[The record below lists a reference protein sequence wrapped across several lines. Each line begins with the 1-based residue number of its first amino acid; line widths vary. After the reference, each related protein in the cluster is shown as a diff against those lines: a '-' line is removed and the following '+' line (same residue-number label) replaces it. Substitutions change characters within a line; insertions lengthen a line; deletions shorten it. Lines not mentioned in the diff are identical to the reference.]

1 MPITSSS
8 ITSLRLRNQWIDAP
22 QRGTAA
28 DVVEHLVAV
37 QAQDFANSRWGLGLR
52 LRGAAEADIQR
63 AYDNGEFLRTHLMR
77 PTWHFVTPSD
87 IRWLLMLT
95 APRVKLLNAGPHRKA
110 GLDAATLK
118 RAEAVLEKSLRGGQ
132 SLSREQLRERFE
144 GSGIATSHEF
154 RLSYVMMHAELEGLV
169 CSGPRRGKQLT
180 YALLEERVPPA
191 KKLSREAALKE
202 LTRRYFISRA
212 PATVHDFAKWSGLT
226 LADCRAGVES
236 VSSLL
241 HKEIIEGVE
250 HWLPSSSTPRRAGAP
265 AAHLLSVF
273 DEYISS
279 YKQHSANAT
288 AGAAAL
294 LGNFGNAV
302 TLVILFEGRVIGMW
316 KRTLTKDAAVIALKP
331 FTPFT
336 AVQRKAVHAAA
347 ERYAAFH
354 GVKARIA

>member
-1 MPITSSS
+1 MPSTPSS

-28 DVVEHLVAV
+28 DVVDRLVAV
-37 QAQDFANSRWGLGLR
+37 QAQDYANSKWGLGLR
-52 LRGAAEADIQR
+52 LRGAVETDVQR
-63 AYDNGEFLRTHLMR
+63 AYDKGKILRTHLLR
-77 PTWHFVTPSD
+77 PTWHFVTPKD

-95 APRVKLLNAGPHRKA
+95 APRVQAMNAGPHRKA
-110 GLDAATLK
+110 GLDAAILK
-118 RAEAVLEKSLRGGQ
+118 RADTVLEKSLRGGQ
-132 SLSREQLRERFE
+132 HLTREQLREKFE
-144 GSGIATSHEF
+144 GAGIATSHEF

-180 YALLEERVPPA
+180 YALLEERVPPT

-202 LTRRYFISRA
+202 LTRRYFTSRA
-212 PATVHDFAKWSGLT
+212 PATIHDFAKWSGLT
-226 LADCRAGVES
+226 LADCRAGVEA

-241 HKEIIEGVE
+241 HKEIIDGAGY
-250 HWLPSSSTPRRAGAP
+250 WLPASSTPRRAGAP
-265 AAHLLSVF
+265 AAHLISVF

-279 YKQHSANAT
+279 YKHHAANAT
-288 AGAAAL
+288 AEAASL

-302 TLVILFEGRVIGMW
+302 TLVILFEGQVIGMW
-316 KRTLTKDAAVIALKP
+316 IRTFTKDAVVITLKP
-331 FTPFT
+331 FAPFT
-336 AVQRKAVHAAA
+336 AVQREAVHAAA